1 MNKRFLIT
9 ISICICTL
17 LIGFSLYKRYSKS
30 EIPYEFP
37 KIKITYNNEN
47 VTSSNG
53 SFNWIYGI
61 GGSSNITGHSYEV
74 GKQSEV
80 IKCTPNSYINISFK
94 TLPINALPK
103 KITVLLWKGTNSE
116 PIIYKE
122 NQGEDSI
129 SVLLPNQ
136 EGEYIF
142 EIQGYWDDRRN
153 TSNIINVL
161 INK

>member
-1 MNKRFLIT
+1 MNKRFL
-9 ISICICTL
+9 
-17 LIGFSLYKRYSKS
+17 
-30 EIPYEFP
+30 
-37 KIKITYNNEN
+37 
-47 VTSSNG
+47 
-53 SFNWIYGI
+53 
-61 GGSSNITGHSYEV
+61 
-74 GKQSEV
+74 
-80 IKCTPNSYINISFK
+80 NISFK

-122 NQGEDSI
+122 NQGVDSI